1 MSGRTK
7 RRRGEAQAAPRPQMP
22 PKMHARIPG
31 GSWDVF
37 QTLRGFIATWL
48 ELARAECGS
57 KPRFWKILFKRSPT
71 TGHRGGEKHMN
82 TYAFGQWKDG
92 NPTQFRGEDTWI
104 KAQEVGE
111 YADETPKYLLKR
123 HIKLQH
129 KLKWFSFFAR
139 RSSGDGCHHTRTPL
153 APPVRVTTDRPP
165 CLYGEI

>member
-22 PKMHARIPG
+22 PKMHAHIPG

-71 TGHRGGEKHMN
+71 IGHRGGEKHLGKKSWARGSLGVIPWSFWACVCIIQPVACSLNLRFGVVNLTMLFNVVVCPEQRRGWHIRN
-82 TYAFGQWKDG
+82 TARGGVNVLGRFLSVSRCGQG
-92 NPTQFRGEDTWI
+92 IFLIQ
-104 KAQEVGE
+104 
-111 YADETPKYLLKR
+111 
-123 HIKLQH
+123 
-129 KLKWFSFFAR
+129 
-139 RSSGDGCHHTRTPL
+139 C
-153 APPVRVTTDRPP
+153 
-165 CLYGEI
+165 